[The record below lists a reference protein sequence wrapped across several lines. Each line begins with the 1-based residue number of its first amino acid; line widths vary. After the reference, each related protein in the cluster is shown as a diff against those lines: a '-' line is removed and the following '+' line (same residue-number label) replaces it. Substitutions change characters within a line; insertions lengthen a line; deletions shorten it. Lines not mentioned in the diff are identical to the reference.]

1 MIDEN
6 KDQKVSKQDI
16 FKQLLMQRS
25 GHRINPPN
33 LTRSIELLYMQRSD
47 QMNIIEFADIA

>member
-33 LTRSIELLYMQRSD
+33 LTRSIEVLYMQRSD